1 MTKCLY
7 YHVPVTVSGAQCS
20 VQRQVNLVS
29 LEIGFIISIETGQE
43 GYRITKITK
52 LQILVLSSPTS
63 NPCPEH
69 LVPPSPS
76 Q

>member
-7 YHVPVTVSGAQCS
+7 CHVPVTVSTAQGS
-20 VQRQVNLVS
+20 VQIQVYILS
-29 LEIGFIISIETGQE
+29 LEVGFIISTETGQE
-43 GYRITKITK
+43 GYRITQITK
-52 LQILVLSSPTS
+52 PQILVLISPTS

-69 LVPPSPS
+69 PVLPSPS